1 MNKHK
6 IEAKIKNWAIHVRLN
21 APNDGSR
28 SHYVVD
34 LGEPTHTLIP
44 CGMPKQLPP
53 RNQCTGWFAPALC
66 CTCHEYSTEQLVH
79 VIHHWRE
86 LQNPRDL
93 RPQKQSHEQFSDICS
108 VIFLTA
114 LLRSALSSWRKPPPE
129 GQHKANTSSREWQ
142 RKPPFRT
149 TSSQE
154 LLTTSPGN
162 PIMFIYIFCNT
173 FFVFSYSKVSFSNSH
188 WFWQGLSG
196 YVTVET
202 STPRSCDGVD
212 KTSRGQHCQL
222 TCGTE

>member
-44 CGMPKQLPP
+44 CGMPKPLPP

-66 CTCHEYSTEQLVH
+66 YTCHEYSTEQLVH

-114 LLRSALSSWRKPPPE
+114 FLRSALSSWRKPPPRRSTQSERFIE
-129 GQHKANTSSREWQ
+129 GMTK
-142 RKPPFRT
+142 
-149 TSSQE
+149 
-154 LLTTSPGN
+154 
-162 PIMFIYIFCNT
+162 
-173 FFVFSYSKVSFSNSH
+173 
-188 WFWQGLSG
+188 
-196 YVTVET
+196 
-202 STPRSCDGVD
+202 
-212 KTSRGQHCQL
+212 KTSILNHLKPGAAYNL
-222 TCGTE
+222 TR